1 MHAMIT
7 PSPTTKIDPSLARG
21 TLTEIV
27 AATATKPGYIKV
39 SFPNTSYE
47 LHLIPAAPPRVE
59 AGKKILGVIRA
70 RARRMDTVGTG
81 GRYVEPVFG
90 RPRRVQGT
98 VLSISGSEVVV
109 NAGVPMHITPTDPRQ
124 KASDFEPG
132 QFISFDVMDGASF
145 EEK

>member
-1 MHAMIT
+1 MIT

-21 TLTEIV
+21 TLTEII

-47 LHLIPAAPPRVE
+47 LHLIPVAPPRAG
-59 AGKKILGVIRA
+59 AGKKIMGLIRA
-70 RARRMDTVGTG
+70 KARRIDTVETG

-98 VLSISGSEVVV
+98 VLSVSGEGVLV
-109 NAGVPMHITPTDPRQ
+109 NAGVPIHITPTDPRQ
-124 KASDFEPG
+124 KASDFQPG